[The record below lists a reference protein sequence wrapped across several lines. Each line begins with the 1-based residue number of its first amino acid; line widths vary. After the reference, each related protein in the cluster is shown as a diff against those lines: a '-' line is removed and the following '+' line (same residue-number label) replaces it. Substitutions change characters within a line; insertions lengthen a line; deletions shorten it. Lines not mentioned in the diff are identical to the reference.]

1 MTMIAFSVSSTVF
14 IIIMVVGA
22 LAGLSDGVAS
32 IKRQFSRYGLMGM
45 VVALAVLVCSATALA
60 DSASISVANTAGE
73 SDPAAGLPR
82 VFTLSGSVEAPAHVF
97 VRYRG
102 PGGAP
107 CAPTANED
115 TGLFF
120 DPESDYLGLEN
131 ERGPFWGPAVEGTFN
146 IHAVTT
152 WHSSGTFVFCT
163 WIAGGPNEIVKT
175 PITQTITF
183 RSPNGTI
190 TATVN
195 PLTPQPGQQT
205 TVTVIGD
212 SEAPE
217 NVYAKVRP
225 AGGAPC
231 APTYEADSGGN
242 LIDGASV
249 NGSFSTQAKTTQSKA
264 GQYLICLWLAGSGN
278 ETPVIAG
285 PQPEMFTVASPPAP
299 CVVPEVASDTPL
311 ASVEQKIRAADC
323 TVGKISSVAS
333 TEVERGGLLSLN
345 PAAGTKLSAGA
356 AVNIVESGG
365 RPCVVPVVKSGN
377 TLAHVEHQ
385 LAAADCTASIGYLH
399 SRRIRKGRVIG
410 LASRPHAQLSP
421 RAKVRVVVSAGSG
434 RRR

>member
-1 MTMIAFSVSSTVF
+1 MIDLKADAYESTTGAKDGPSS
-14 IIIMVVGA
+14 IRGGGPR
-22 LAGLSDGVAS
+22 LLRG
-32 IKRQFSRYGLMGM
+32 
-45 VVALAVLVCSATALA
+45 AVLVSLLVLTAVFIYSGSAFA

-73 SDPAAGLPR
+73 SDPAAGLSR
-82 VFTLSGSVEAPAHVF
+82 VFTLGGTVEAPEHAY

-120 DPESDYLGLEN
+120 DPESDYLGLED
-131 ERGPFWGPAVEGTFN
+131 ERGPFWGAAIEGEFHV
-146 IHAVTT
+146 HAVTT
-152 WHSSGTFVFCT
+152 WRTPGTFVFCI

-195 PLTPQPGQQT
+195 PLTPEPGQQA
-205 TVTVIGD
+205 TVTVTGD

-231 APTYEADSGGN
+231 ASTYNADSGAN
-242 LIDGASV
+242 LIEGQGV
-249 NGSFSTQAKTTQSKA
+249 NGSFSMQAKTTQSKA

-285 PQPEMFTVASPPAP
+285 PQPEMFTVVSPPPP
-299 CVVPEVASDTPL
+299 CVVPQLASGASL

-323 TVGKISSVAS
+323 AIGSISSVAS
-333 TEVERGGLLSLN
+333 TKVARGEVLSLN
-345 PAAGTKLSAGA
+345 PESGTKLAAGA
-356 AVNIVESGG
+356 AVSIVESAG
-365 RPCVVPVVKSGN
+365 RPCIVPIVERGS
-377 TLAHVEHQ
+377 TLAHVERQ
-385 LAAADCTASIGYLH
+385 LATADCAVSIGH
-399 SRRIRKGRVIG
+399 IRSRHVRQGRVIG
-410 LASRPHAQLSP
+410 LTSRPHTRLSP
-421 RAKVRVVVSAGSG
+421 RAKVLVLVSAGRGHG
-434 RRR
+434 R

>member
-1 MTMIAFSVSSTVF
+1 MIDRRGRSLRLGRSC
-14 IIIMVVGA
+14 
-22 LAGLSDGVAS
+22 
-32 IKRQFSRYGLMGM
+32 
-45 VVALAVLVCSATALA
+45 VLVSLLALVAMFIYAGSAFA
-60 DSASISVANTAGE
+60 DSASISVTNTAGE
-73 SDPAAGLPR
+73 SDPAAGLSR
-82 VFTLSGSVEAPAHVF
+82 VFTLGGNVEAPEHVY

-115 TGLFF
+115 TGSFF
-120 DPESDYLGLEN
+120 DPESDYLGLED
-131 ERGPFWGPAVEGTFN
+131 ERGPFWGAAIEGEFHV
-146 IHAVTT
+146 HAVTT
-152 WHSSGTFVFCT
+152 WRTLGTFVFCI

-195 PLTPQPGQQT
+195 PLTPEPGQQA
-205 TVTVIGD
+205 TVTVTGD

-231 APTYEADSGGN
+231 ASTYNADSGEN
-242 LIDGASV
+242 LINGQSV

-285 PQPEMFTVASPPAP
+285 PQPEMFTVVSPPPP
-299 CVVPEVASDTPL
+299 CVVPQLASGASL

-323 TVGKISSVAS
+323 TVGSISSVAS
-333 TEVERGGLLSLN
+333 TKVARGVVLSLN
-345 PAAGTKLSAGA
+345 PAPGTKLSAGA

-365 RPCVVPVVKSGN
+365 RPCLVPVVKSGS

-385 LAAADCTASIGYLH
+385 LAATDCAASISHLH
-399 SRRIRKGRVIG
+399 SRHVRRGRVIG

-421 RAKVRVVVSAGSG
+421 RAKVLVIVSAGRG
-434 RRR
+434 HRR